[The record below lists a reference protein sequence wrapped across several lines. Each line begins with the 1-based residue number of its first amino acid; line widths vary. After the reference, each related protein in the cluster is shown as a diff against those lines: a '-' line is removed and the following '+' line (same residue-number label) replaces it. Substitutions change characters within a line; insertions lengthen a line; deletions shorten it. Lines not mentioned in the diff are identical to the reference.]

1 MRFFLSVSFLYGNLG
16 GNCYDAMLSF
26 EKGKE
31 KVVEVVIAEQIFSI
45 DLDIAHS

>member
-16 GNCYDAMLSF
+16 GNCYAAMLSF

-31 KVVEVVIAEQIFSI
+31 KVVEVVIAEQIYSI